1 MGLLIIHSHKFF
13 ALIIMVLQKLSTLRI
28 RVDKITTTEI
38 RQVTQEGRDCVKW
51 PTLDIHSLLPSFDLT
66 AYLSTFTI
74 KVDKITANLYTV
86 VGI

>member
-1 MGLLIIHSHKFF
+1 MFC
-13 ALIIMVLQKLSTLRI
+13 ADTVLQKLSTLRI
-28 RVDKITTTEI
+28 RVDKITNTCATI

-51 PTLDIHSLLPSFDLT
+51 PPLDIHSLLPSFDLT

-86 VGI
+86 GI